1 MPARPSS
8 ARSAQPLGRSGV
20 AAPSMRSAALALA
33 VARASD
39 RSAHVRTASRRASCS
54 GVMAIDMRAKV
65 EHVLV
70 PASKAE
76 TRHTRSVSAPGPGSN
91 PYHVRLSELEKYR
104 PMPAPGRSPLD
115 PADED
120 DLLPTSTGQV

>member
-1 MPARPSS
+1 MWIPARPSS
-8 ARSAQPLGRSGV
+8 ASSDHPFGRAGM
-20 AAPSMRSAALALA
+20 AAPSITTSALALA

-76 TRHTRSVSAPGPGSN
+76 TRHTGSVSAPGPGSN
-91 PYHVRLSELEKYR
+91 PDHVRLFELEKYR
-104 PMPAPGRSPLD
+104 
-115 PADED
+115 
-120 DLLPTSTGQV
+120 